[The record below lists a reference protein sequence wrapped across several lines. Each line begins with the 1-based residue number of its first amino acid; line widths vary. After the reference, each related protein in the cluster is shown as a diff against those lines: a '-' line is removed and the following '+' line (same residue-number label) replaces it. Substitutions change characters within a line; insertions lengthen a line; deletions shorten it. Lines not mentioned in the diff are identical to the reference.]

1 MKPIDPRLLRYAR
14 ATRFFLAASV
24 ALGLVGAGLVIA
36 QAMLIAEIV
45 VGPFQ
50 RGDGAGALTLP
61 LGLLALVALG
71 RAVVSWLTELAAH
84 RASAA
89 VKSELRLRL
98 LERAVRLGPSWLDS
112 QRTGALTT
120 LATRGID
127 ALDDYFARYLPQL
140 GLAVVV
146 PVAVLARIVTADWI
160 SALIIV
166 VTLPLIPLFMVLIGW
181 ATQSRM
187 DRQWRLLSR
196 LSGHFL
202 DVVAGLPTLKVF
214 GRAKAQA
221 ASIRAITADYRRA
234 TLKTLRLAFLSSFA
248 LELLATVSVALVAV
262 DIGMRL
268 VHGEMDLFTGLMVL
282 VLAPEAYLPLRQVGA
297 QYHAAAEGLAAADEV
312 FAVLERA
319 LPSSA
324 ADGSPAPDARGAALT
339 LDGLVVRHPGRTAP
353 SLARTSFE
361 IRPGETVAVVGP
373 SGAGKSTLLNAVL
386 GFAVPD
392 QGRVLVGGR
401 DLASLDPESWRRQIA
416 WVPQRPYLFAGTIA
430 ENVRLAR
437 PDADDE
443 AVRAA
448 LRDADAHR
456 FVSALPDGIETRLGE
471 MGTGLSAGQR
481 QRIALAR
488 AFLADRPVLL
498 LDEPTANLDGE
509 TETSVVEAVRRL
521 AEGRT
526 VLLVVHRPALLPLAD
541 RVLRLPGP
549 AASPLPASG
558 GDSGR
563 VSVAGARAGA
573 TRAGAIRNP
582 RAEAPVSA
590 MAGAGAGVGV
600 GAGVGNADT
609 GGAGGGVGD
618 ADADG
623 VAGGGGDADTDAGP
637 GRLPAAAS
645 GVGDESAAGV
655 VSGVG
660 DESTA
665 DAASRAGHES
675 SAGVAS
681 GERPVGVWA
690 GRGPGSAG
698 RTVSRDP
705 RAHAGPGALARVRAA
720 ARGTRGRFAL
730 ALLLGSLALVSA
742 VGLMAVSGW
751 LISRAAQQPPV
762 LYLMVAVTA
771 TRAFGIG
778 RAAFRYAERLV
789 SHDAVLRVLADLRV
803 AVYRRLER
811 LAPAGLGR
819 TRRGD
824 LLSRLVADV
833 DTVQDY
839 FLRWLLPVGSA
850 LTVSVA
856 SVGFLT
862 WVLPGAGAVLAAG
875 LLVAGVGVPLV
886 SGALARRAER
896 RLAPAR
902 GALSAQ
908 VVDMLAGTA
917 ELTVSGA
924 LPRRLDAL
932 RRADGALTRIARRA
946 AAATGAGAGLSALVC
961 GLTVAAAAWLGVSA
975 VADGRIHG
983 VWLAVVVLTPLA
995 AFEAV
1000 AGLPLAVQH
1009 RQRVRRAAERVYE
1022 VMDEPL
1028 PVREPGQAWGV
1039 ESRGGQGRR
1048 DESRGGRAWGGEAH
1062 GGQARREEPLGGQAW
1077 GGEAHGGQAWGEDA
1091 RCVQARREESC
1102 GGQVWGVEPRCG
1114 QGRREEPRGGQAWGE
1129 EAHGGQAWGEKS
1141 GGCQA
1146 WGVEPRGCQ
1155 ARCGEADGEET
1166 WGEEPPDTPYP
1177 LVLRGITARH
1187 PGQAAPALDGFGLEL
1202 RPGHRVAVVG
1212 PSGAGK
1218 TTLAQ
1223 VLLRFLDAEGGTYT
1237 LAGRNAAALDGD
1249 AVRRLVGL
1257 CAQDAHVFDSSLRE
1271 NLRLARTGA
1280 SDGELRAA
1288 LAEARLLD
1296 WVDGLPDG
1304 LDTLVGE
1311 QGARLSGGQRQ
1322 RLALARALL
1331 ADFPVLVLDEP
1342 AEHLDLP
1349 TADALMADL
1358 LSATRGRTTVL
1369 ITHRLAGLDAVDEV
1383 IVLDG
1388 GRAVQRGTYREL
1400 AAADGPFR
1408 RMLEREAAEGG
1419 ILVGA
1424 GQSADG

>member
-24 ALGLVGAGLVIA
+24 ALGLAGAGLVIA

-45 VGPFQ
+45 VGAFQ
-50 RGDGAGALTLP
+50 RGEDVAALTLP
-61 LGLLALVALG
+61 LGLLALVAVG
-71 RAVVSWLTELAAH
+71 RAAVSWLTELAAH
-84 RASAA
+84 RAGAA

-98 LERAVRLGPSWLDS
+98 VERAVRLGPSWLDS

-166 VTLPLIPLFMVLIGW
+166 ATLPLIPLFMMLIGW

-221 ASIRAITADYRRA
+221 ASIRAITSDYRRA
-234 TLKTLRLAFLSSFA
+234 TLKTLRLAFLSSLA
-248 LELLATVSVALVAV
+248 LELLSTVSVALVAV

-268 VHGEMDLFTGLMVL
+268 VHGEMDLFTGLVVL

-312 FAVLERA
+312 FAVLERE
-319 LPSSA
+319 PSNTG
-324 ADGSPAPDARGAALT
+324 GSPAPDARSAALT
-339 LDGLVVRHPGRTAP
+339 LDGLVVRHPGRSEP
-353 SLARTSFE
+353 SLACTSYE

-386 GFAVPD
+386 GFAAPD
-392 QGRVLVGGR
+392 EGRVLIGGR
-401 DLASLDPESWRRQIA
+401 DLAALDPESWRRQIA

-437 PDADDE
+437 PDADDA
-443 AVRAA
+443 AVRTA
-448 LRDADAHR
+448 LRDADALR
-456 FVSALPDGIETRLGE
+456 FVSALPDGIESRLGE
-471 MGTGLSAGQR
+471 MGAGLSAGQR

-498 LDEPTANLDGE
+498 LDEPTASLDGE
-509 TETSVVEAVRRL
+509 TEASVVEAVRRL

-549 AASPLPASG
+549 DAESGGRRMGEARTGVDGAGSVARDDLAAGDGLGARVGVAASHGP
-558 GDSGR
+558 
-563 VSVAGARAGA
+563 
-573 TRAGAIRNP
+573 
-582 RAEAPVSA
+582 
-590 MAGAGAGVGV
+590 
-600 GAGVGNADT
+600 
-609 GGAGGGVGD
+609 
-618 ADADG
+618 
-623 VAGGGGDADTDAGP
+623 DAGDGLGAP
-637 GRLPAAAS
+637 S
-645 GVGDESAAGV
+645 GL
-655 VSGVG
+655 
-660 DESTA
+660 
-665 DAASRAGHES
+665 
-675 SAGVAS
+675 
-681 GERPVGVWA
+681 A
-690 GRGPGSAG
+690 GRGGLVGPDGLAAGDGLSAPGGLTARDGLSAPG
-698 RTVSRDP
+698 GPVASRSSAAVSRSSAARP
-705 RAHAGPGALARVRAA
+705 RRGALARVRGA
-720 ARGTRGRFAL
+720 ARGGRGRFGL
-730 ALLLGSLALVSA
+730 ALLLGTLALLSA

-778 RAAFRYAERLV
+778 RAVFRYAERLV
-789 SHDAVLRVLADLRV
+789 SHDAVLRVLAELRV

-833 DTVQDY
+833 DAVQDY
-839 FLRWLLPVGSA
+839 FLRWLLPVGTA
-850 LTVSVA
+850 LTVGAA

-862 WVLPGAGAVLAAG
+862 WVLPEAGAVLAAG
-875 LLVAGVGVPLV
+875 LLVAGVAVPVV

-902 GALSAQ
+902 GALSTQ
-908 VVDMLAGTA
+908 VVDLLAGAA
-917 ELTVSGA
+917 ELTVAGA
-924 LPRRLDAL
+924 LPRRLDAV
-932 RRADGALTRIARRA
+932 RRADGVLTRIARRA
-946 AAATGAGAGLSALVC
+946 AAAAGTGAGLSALVC
-961 GLTVAAAAWLGVSA
+961 GLTVAAAAWVGVPA

-1022 VMDEPL
+1022 VLDEPL
-1028 PVREPGQAWGV
+1028 PVREP
-1039 ESRGGQGRR
+1039 E
-1048 DESRGGRAWGGEAH
+1048 E
-1062 GGQARREEPLGGQAW
+1062 ARREEVRR
-1077 GGEAHGGQAWGEDA
+1077 GEAWPEEAWRGEA
-1091 RCVQARREESC
+1091 Q
-1102 GGQVWGVEPRCG
+1102 
-1114 QGRREEPRGGQAWGE
+1114 REEPPA
-1129 EAHGGQAWGEKS
+1129 A
-1141 GGCQA
+1141 
-1146 WGVEPRGCQ
+1146 
-1155 ARCGEADGEET
+1155 
-1166 WGEEPPDTPYP
+1166 PYP

-1187 PGQAAPALDGFGLEL
+1187 PGQCAPALDGFGLEL
-1202 RPGHRVAVVG
+1202 RPGRRVAVVG

-1218 TTLAQ
+1218 STLAQ
-1223 VLLRFLDAEGGTYT
+1223 VLLRFLDTEGGTYT

-1271 NLRLARTGA
+1271 NLRLARPGA
-1280 SDGELRAA
+1280 SDDELRAA
-1288 LAEARLLD
+1288 LAAARLLG

-1349 TADALMADL
+1349 TADALTADL
-1358 LSATRGRTTVL
+1358 LSATQGRTTIL

-1383 IVLDG
+1383 IVLDR
-1388 GRAVQRGTYREL
+1388 GRAVQCGPYGEL
-1400 AAADGPFR
+1400 AVADGPFR
-1408 RMLEREAAEGG
+1408 RMLEREAAEAGV
-1419 ILVGA
+1419 LVSAAHMGA
-1424 GQSADG
+1424 AHMGAD